1 MSEDNSKGDIFRRA
15 AFVFAMEVEG
25 RAFAEQLGLTD
36 RGRLDPDLPATW
48 LEGDLPMADGGTLAV
63 AAGFAGFDQEAG
75 CDRVGTDAAG
85 LATYLLCRRFN
96 PDLLVNAGTCG
107 GFQDRGANI
116 GDVFIGQEAFL
127 FHDRRIPIPR
137 FREYGLGRIPAWP
150 LAGLCEALSARPGVV
165 STGDSFESSPEEM
178 AFFSSEKVVAKEM
191 EAAAI
196 ARLAKDLNIP
206 FVALK
211 AVTDLVDHP
220 LEASDE
226 MFERN
231 LEEVADILQGRLHRL
246 VDWLADG
253 QSRTKMAGD

>member
-1 MSEDNSKGDIFRRA
+1 MSEDNRKNRIFRRV

-48 LEGDLPMADGGTLAV
+48 LEGDLPMADGGSLAI

-75 CDRVGTDAAG
+75 CDRIGTDAAG
-85 LATYLLCRRFN
+85 LATYLLCRKFN

-107 GFQDRGANI
+107 GFQERGVGV

-127 FHDRRIPIPR
+127 FHDRRIPIPG
-137 FREYGLGRIPAWP
+137 FREYGLGRIPACP
-150 LAGLCEALSARPGVV
+150 LAGLCEVLSARPGVV
-165 STGDSFESSPEEM
+165 STGDSFASSSEEM

-196 ARLAKDLNIP
+196 ARLAKDLDIP

-211 AVTDLVDHP
+211 AVTDLVDLP
-220 LEASDE
+220 LQASDE

-231 LEEVADILQGRLHRL
+231 LKEVAGILQERLLRL
-246 VDWLADG
+246 VGWLADG
-253 QSRTKMAGD
+253 RSLAAMAGY